1 MDFTLH
7 FRGDLTSNGD
17 RNEKHRLRCLFH
29 SQLKYL
35 WAQAALQYVADP
47 PGFAGFRDVGP
58 YRFVPLV
65 SEKLKLVAELTIVML
80 RPEVP
85 GGVVRSG
92 GDIDNRLKTLFDA
105 LKIPDQLN
113 ALPNGAVPAEGE
125 RPFFCL
131 LEDDERI
138 TKVSVETHQLLEPST
153 KPPELVI
160 VMHVRTRVTSLT
172 YDNMG
177 LA

>member
-1 MDFTLH
+1 MDFTLY
-7 FRGDLTSNGD
+7 FRGGLSPNGD
-17 RNEKHRLRCLFH
+17 REEKHRLRCHYH
-29 SQLKYL
+29 SQLKHL
-35 WAQAALQYVADP
+35 WTKPIFGHVADVQAY
-47 PGFAGFRDVGP
+47 AGFRDVGP

-65 SEKLKLVAELTIVML
+65 SDKLKLVAELTIVML

-85 GGVVRSG
+85 GGLVRSG

-113 ALPNGAVPAEGE
+113 ALPNGAVPAEE
-125 RPFFCL
+125 EKPFFCL

-160 VMHVRTRVTSLT
+160 VMYVRTRVTALS